1 MFLNISSHGKSRQV
15 ITATE
20 NNSSSGKSELPSAKY
35 SEDDAISIFHLAASV
50 GDMSKLRACGY
61 VDIPDAIGCT
71 PLHYAVSAHQIE
83 AAKYLVSCGADCHK
97 MADNGTT
104 PLSMAKML
112 GDSDLL
118 EALTAN
124 SKKDPLDVVLQDLI
138 EAISCNHPPNR
149 IAGFLKKL
157 AVIMLERD
165 TERTPP
171 SPLASECLSK
181 LNNWGML

>member
-1 MFLNISSHGKSRQV
+1 MFLNISSHGESRQI

-20 NNSSSGKSELPSAKY
+20 NNGSSGKGDLPSATLP
-35 SEDDAISIFHLAASV
+35 EDDTITIFHLAASV
-50 GDMSKLRACGY
+50 GDMDKLRACGY
-61 VDIPDAIGCT
+61 VDIPDAMGCS

-112 GDSDLL
+112 GDSELL
-118 EALTAN
+118 EALRPN
-124 SKKDPLDVVLQDLI
+124 SITDPLDEVLREIID
-138 EAISCNHPPNR
+138 AISCNQPPSR

-165 TERTPP
+165 VERDPP
-171 SPLASECLSK
+171 SSLAKKCLSK
-181 LNNWGML
+181 LKHWGML